1 MPDKKTLRAQMRS
14 LRDAMPATQ
23 RAEWSA
29 AICVRAIDLPAFQAA
44 RVIHCF
50 LPIQSEVDTRPLI
63 AHALAHG
70 KRVVVPVFVTGSDET
85 PCTEILSLD
94 DDEFEMGRFNLRVPK
109 VMRPV
114 ALVEIDLVF
123 VPLLAFAVDEDASRA
138 LQPGKVRRLGYGVGY
153 YDRLLGRL
161 RAGTPKI
168 GLAFAA
174 QRVADMP
181 AEAHDIRLDAVMTE
195 TGILAGAL

>member
-1 MPDKKTLRAQMRS
+1 MPDKKTLRAQMRA
-14 LRDAMPATQ
+14 LRDAIPAGQ

-29 AICVRAIDLPAFQAA
+29 AICARGIDLPAFQAA

-50 LPIQSEVDTRPLI
+50 LPIQSEVDTHPLI

-70 KRVVVPVFVTGSDET
+70 RRVVVPVFVTGSNET
-85 PCTEILSLD
+85 PCSEILSLD
-94 DDEFEMGRFNLRVPK
+94 EDEFETGRFNLRVPK

-114 ALVEIDLVF
+114 ALTEIDLVF
-123 VPLLAFAVDEDASRA
+123 VPLLAFAVAEDASCA
-138 LQPGKVRRLGYGVGY
+138 PQAGKVRRLGYGVGY
-153 YDRLLGRL
+153 YDRLLSRL
-161 RAGTPKI
+161 RAGAPKV

-181 AEAHDIRLDAVMTE
+181 AEAHDIRLDAVITE
-195 TGILAGAL
+195 TGIL